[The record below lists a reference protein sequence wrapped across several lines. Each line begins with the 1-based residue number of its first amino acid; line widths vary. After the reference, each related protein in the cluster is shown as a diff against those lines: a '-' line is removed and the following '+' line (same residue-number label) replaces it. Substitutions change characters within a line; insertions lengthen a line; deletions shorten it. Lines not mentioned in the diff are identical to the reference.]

1 MKKAGFAHL
10 TVGANNVRPRAV
22 NDRPYDKRT
31 ENSTFSVL
39 FIRLAC
45 FGSCVTPFGCTIGRK
60 FAFSCG
66 RRGTAIA
73 VDEEL
78 LGFYD
83 TSSVSATLA
92 LPSRAATFPHWG
104 RLILCAPKDRL
115 LFLTSTAFA
124 YTKAKPRTRRGGDQA
139 FFGLV
144 TISAFT
150 RSQSSSNFG

>member
-31 ENSTFSVL
+31 ENFTFSVL
-39 FIRLAC
+39 FIPLAC

-104 RLILCAPKDRL
+104 RLILCVPKVHL
-115 LFLTSTAFA
+115 LFLDNAQLL
-124 YTKAKPRTRRGGDQA
+124 RTQKQSPAQGGA
-139 FFGLV
+139 GIRHSLV
-144 TISAFT
+144 W
-150 RSQSSSNFG
+150 